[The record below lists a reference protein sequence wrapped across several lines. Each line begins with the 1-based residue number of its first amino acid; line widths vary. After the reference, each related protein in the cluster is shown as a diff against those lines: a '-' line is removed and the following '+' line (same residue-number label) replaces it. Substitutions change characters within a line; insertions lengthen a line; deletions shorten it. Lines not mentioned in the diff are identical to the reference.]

1 MPLII
6 IDYRVYFSMCEKI
19 TKQCFFEGYG
29 CGGLGLKLGGVFT
42 SFVVL
47 SDLLFFFCGISEV
60 TNKLLQV
67 GVRIPYY
74 QHFSSVA

>member
-19 TKQCFFEGYG
+19 TKQRVFEGYG
-29 CGGLGLKLGGVFT
+29 CGGLGLKLRGF
-42 SFVVL
+42 L
-47 SDLLFFFCGISEV
+47 PHLLCCFAIFSCGTPEV

-67 GVRIPYY
+67 GIRILYD